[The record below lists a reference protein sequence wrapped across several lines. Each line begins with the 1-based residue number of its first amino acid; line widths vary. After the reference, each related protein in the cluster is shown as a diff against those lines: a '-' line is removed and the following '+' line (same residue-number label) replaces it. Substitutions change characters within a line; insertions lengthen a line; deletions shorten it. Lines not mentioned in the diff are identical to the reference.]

1 LKHGHVN
8 SEHDSSRGNDVTAQ
22 NDVIAV
28 NDVSEVRQLDLTTTS
43 TRDVN
48 TSGWRFIFII
58 SYSFVRLSLFCP
70 PRFAVTDTC
79 LQSYL

>member
-1 LKHGHVN
+1 MKHGHVN

-48 TSGWRFIFII
+48 TSG
-58 SYSFVRLSLFCP
+58 
-70 PRFAVTDTC
+70 
-79 LQSYL
+79 